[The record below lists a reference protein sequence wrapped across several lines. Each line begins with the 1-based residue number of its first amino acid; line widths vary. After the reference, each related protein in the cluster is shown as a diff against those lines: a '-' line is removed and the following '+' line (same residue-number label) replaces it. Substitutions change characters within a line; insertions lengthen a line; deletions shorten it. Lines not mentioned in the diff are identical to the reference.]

1 MNAIERTMYWG
12 ETHHPAWLDPVRVVL
27 GLILFI
33 KGIFFIRNLEAIE
46 QMVMSANFEFYP
58 FIIAHY
64 VAFAHLIGG
73 LLIAGGLLTRVAALF
88 QIPILIGAVF
98 FVNASRNYYSME
110 SEGLLAIVVLILLI
124 VFLVVGSGKYS
135 LDHYMKTHKDY

>member
-1 MNAIERTMYWG
+1 MNTIEKTMHWG
-12 ETHHPAWLDPVRVVL
+12 ETHHPAWLDPLRMVL

-33 KGIFFIRNLEAIE
+33 KGIFFIRDLEAIE
-46 QMVMSANFEFYP
+46 QLVMQANFEFYP

-64 VAFAHLIGG
+64 VAFAHLVGG
-73 LLIAGGLLTRVAALF
+73 LMIAMGLLTRVAIIF
-88 QIPILIGAVF
+88 QLPVLIGAVF

-110 SEGLLAIVVLILLI
+110 SEFLLAIVVLILLI

-135 LDHYMKTHKDY
+135 LDRYMRTHPDY